1 VTVKPIVLSIQ
12 VGLPKYLGT
21 PDASDPMDRPWVTA
35 AFKESVEGP
44 VWLGTTNLVG
54 DGQAN
59 LQVHGGPDKA
69 VLAYAADHYP
79 VWRTELGLSNLRNG
93 GFAENFTVAGL
104 TEQTVASG
112 DIYAICD
119 ARVQVSEP
127 RQPCWKNSRRWRIRD
142 LSLRIQ
148 NSGRTGWYF
157 RVLEEG
163 HVQKGFPL
171 ILLERPFPQWT
182 VAHANEI
189 MHSKG
194 GDRDLTA
201 RLAACPALGGSWKK
215 TLSARAGGNDTADPQ
230 RRLWGRSDPS
240 PP

>member
-1 VTVKPIVLSIQ
+1 MTVKPLVLSIQ
-12 VGLPKYLGT
+12 VGLPNHLGT
-21 PDASDPMDRPWVTA
+21 PNAPNPMDRPWVTA
-35 AFKESVEGP
+35 AFKEPVEGP

-79 VWRTELGLSNLRNG
+79 VWRTELGLSDLRNG

-104 TEQTVASG
+104 TEPTVAIG
-112 DIYAICD
+112 DIYAIGD

-157 RVLEEG
+157 RVLKEG
-163 HVQKGFPL
+163 IVQQGL
-171 ILLERPFPQWT
+171 SLVLLERPFPQWT
-182 VAHANEI
+182 VAHANDI
-189 MHSKG
+189 MHRRC
-194 GDRDLTA
+194 RDKELA
-201 RLAACPALGGSWKK
+201 GQLAACPALGASWKK
-215 TLSARAGGNDTADPQ
+215 TLSARAMGKETVDTR
-230 RRLWGRSDPS
+230 RRLWGRSDS
-240 PP
+240 

>member
-1 VTVKPIVLSIQ
+1 MTVEPVVLSIQ
-12 VGLPKYLGT
+12 VGLPKPLGT
-21 PDASDPMDRPWVTA
+21 PDAADPMDRPWVTA
-35 AFKESVEGP
+35 AFKETVEGP

-79 VWRTELGLSNLRNG
+79 VWRRELGLSNLRNG

-104 TEQTVASG
+104 TEQTVAIG
-112 DIYAICD
+112 DIYSIGD

-127 RQPCWKNSRRWRIRD
+127 RQPCWKNSRRWQIRD

-157 RVLEEG
+157 RVLKEG
-163 HVQKGFPL
+163 IVQQGL
-171 ILLERPFPQWT
+171 SLVLLERPFPQWT
-182 VAHANEI
+182 VAHANDI
-189 MHSKG
+189 MHG
-194 GDRDLTA
+194 RCRDSELVGQ
-201 RLAACPALGGSWKK
+201 LAACPALGASWKK
-215 TLSARAGGNDTADPQ
+215 TLSARALGNETADTH
-230 RRLWGRSDPS
+230 RRLWGRSDT
-240 PP
+240 

>member
-1 VTVKPIVLSIQ
+1 
-12 VGLPKYLGT
+12 
-21 PDASDPMDRPWVTA
+21 MDRPWVTA
-35 AFKESVEGP
+35 AFKEPVEGP

-104 TEQTVASG
+104 TEQTVAIG
-112 DIYAICD
+112 DIYAIGD

-157 RVLEEG
+157 RVLNEG
-163 HVQKGFPL
+163 NVQKGL
-171 ILLERPFPQWT
+171 SLVLQERPFPQWT
-182 VAHANEI
+182 VSHANDI
-189 MHSKG
+189 MHRRC
-194 GDRDLTA
+194 GDRDLA
-201 RLAACPALGGSWKK
+201 GQLAACPALGTSWKK
-215 TLSARAGGNDTADPQ
+215 TLSARAMGNETVDPQ
-230 RRLWGRSDPS
+230 RRLWGRSDS
-240 PP
+240 